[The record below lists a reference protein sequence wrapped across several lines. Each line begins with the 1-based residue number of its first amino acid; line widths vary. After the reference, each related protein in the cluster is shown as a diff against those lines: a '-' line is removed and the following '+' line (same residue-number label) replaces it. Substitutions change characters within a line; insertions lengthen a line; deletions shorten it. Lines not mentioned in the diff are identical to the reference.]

1 MKKILVL
8 GCSGSGKS
16 TFSEKLH
23 SLVDL
28 PLYHLDNIW
37 WKEDK
42 THISRDE
49 FDEKLDVLIN
59 KDSWIIDGDYSR
71 TYEVRIQACDTI
83 FFLDYGEEVCKK
95 GINERL
101 GRKRKDIPWVEY
113 DIDPVLMKQIE
124 EYETD
129 NKPVLLS
136 LFAKYPDKK
145 VIVLRSREEA
155 DNWLIRNLV
164 IGLNVKGKIDRPIGS
179 AHPDYPE
186 LIYPIN
192 YGYVEG
198 MMGGDG
204 EEQDVYVFGLA
215 EPVDRFE
222 GKVIAV
228 YHRTDDNE
236 DKWIVSIDGKDY
248 SDEEILKTIEFQ
260 EKYFKGELIR

>member
-1 MKKILVL
+1 M
-8 GCSGSGKS
+8 
-16 TFSEKLH
+16 
-23 SLVDL
+23 
-28 PLYHLDNIW
+28 
-37 WKEDK
+37 
-42 THISRDE
+42 
-49 FDEKLDVLIN
+49 
-59 KDSWIIDGDYSR
+59 
-71 TYEVRIQACDTI
+71 
-83 FFLDYGEEVCKK
+83 
-95 GINERL
+95 
-101 GRKRKDIPWVEY
+101 
-113 DIDPVLMKQIE
+113 
-124 EYETD
+124 
-129 NKPVLLS
+129 
-136 LFAKYPDKK
+136 
-145 VIVLRSREEA
+145 
-155 DNWLIRNLV
+155 
-164 IGLNVKGKIDRPIGS
+164 NVKGKIDRPIGS